1 MHPDPQATPGARDPR
16 QPPGPPAGYSPAGPG
31 HIPMQPGYAGPPPMW
46 RPPVSPTGH
55 PLAGFGDR
63 FLAYL
68 IDGLILSLATAV
80 LVVPMMI
87 VMFAA
92 MANAAE
98 QQSDDVG
105 WIFLLFFALY
115 GLVFLLQLAFT
126 YLYFVEYQLRSGQT
140 VGKRVMSLRVQ
151 PVSGRPLD
159 RGVLARR
166 YLVQF
171 VAGTFVP
178 FFSFVDGLWQLWDQP
193 LQQTLHDKA
202 AGTVVAKVVQ

>member
-16 QPPGPPAGYSPAGPG
+16 QPGPPAGYPPAGPG
-31 HIPMQPGYAGPPPMW
+31 HIPMQPGYAGPPPPW
-46 RPPVSPTGH
+46 RPPVGPTGH

-80 LVVPMMI
+80 LACPMMI
-87 VMFAA
+87 FLVGT

-98 QQSDDVG
+98 RQTDDVG
-105 WIFLLFFALY
+105 GIFLLFFAIY
-115 GLVFLLQLAFT
+115 GLIFLLQFVFA

-140 VGKRVMSLRVQ
+140 LGKRVMSLRVQ
-151 PVSGRPLD
+151 PISGQPFD
-159 RGVLARR
+159 RAVLVRR

-171 VAGTFVP
+171 VAGTFIP

-202 AGTVVAKVVQ
+202 AQTVVAKVVQ